1 MIKRN
6 YLLQS
11 KTKSETFHMFFFL
24 YGIEMHQ
31 CGESFPHN
39 I

>member
-11 KTKSETFHMFFFL
+11 KTKSETFHVFFL